1 MEFTSM
7 TIFLG
12 SIDKKLLSRLVD
24 CSCFLLIFVSTTAI
38 IYSEQFSLAL
48 RKFVLLMWL
57 LDDAIRNMKS
67 FLKTFG
73 KLLLDF
79 GKLFFC

>member
-38 IYSEQFSLAL
+38 IYSIQEQFSLAL
-48 RKFVLLMWL
+48 RKFV
-57 LDDAIRNMKS
+57 
-67 FLKTFG
+67 
-73 KLLLDF
+73 
-79 GKLFFC
+79 

>member
-48 RKFVLLMWL
+48 RKFV
-57 LDDAIRNMKS
+57 
-67 FLKTFG
+67 
-73 KLLLDF
+73 
-79 GKLFFC
+79 